1 MNCQIVITNYQ
12 FHGDFSHALVG
23 LSGVEPLTSRLSG
36 VRSNHLSYRPV
47 WIYICSQRTF
57 SNVTR
62 LRVETLFKNKKYA
75 RGSIFWVT
83 KKLS

>member
-1 MNCQIVITNYQ
+1 
-12 FHGDFSHALVG
+12 
-23 LSGVEPLTSRLSG
+23 
-36 VRSNHLSYRPV
+36 V